1 MKKKLISC
9 MFICNS
15 FLLFAQINE
24 HFDGTSLS
32 EAWQGDRE
40 DFVVSDNKLQ
50 LKAPRVTGVS
60 YLSIAS
66 GAITNAEWN
75 LSFQLNLGANGTSG
89 SNYLRFYLC
98 SDNPVLTESLN
109 GYYLQIGGGSTTS
122 LNKNI
127 HLYRQQEG
135 RTATRLNNGTTA
147 RSDERPVQLEVKVT
161 KDDAGNWSV
170 WSKKPDEA
178 DFIEEFTCNDL
189 TLENS
194 YYAGVVCVYTATYNE
209 GFIFNSLSITGEAA
223 VDVIPPA
230 LQAVGVSKES
240 LSLRF
245 SKPID
250 TEEAIFHFSE
260 QLSFQTEWNVRQ
272 TEVTFSFDSPLESGK
287 KYALTLE
294 AIPDLAGNVL
304 RDSTIRFGLVEP
316 VLPNDI
322 IINEVLFDAP
332 TGGAEYIELYNRS
345 NKVIDLSQLSFNK
358 RSAAG
363 ALSSTRAIGTRE
375 ILIFPKE
382 YVVLTPDKDK
392 VCSFYDCQ
400 DESAF
405 LIVAFAALNND
416 SGTVVFT
423 DKNKEVIDEFSYSAR
438 MHNPLI
444 RTKRGV
450 SLERQSPD
458 GNEWVSASEECG
470 FGTPGYQ
477 NSQYTG
483 SYSWARTCIKLE
495 NDVCYPYQ
503 DKDGHLALTYRF
515 AKSGYAANITIFT
528 PEGRRI
534 RQLGQGL
541 LLATEGTI
549 YWDGRDDNGRVV
561 PISPYILLFEA
572 FHPNGDVFRKS
583 FVGIVSK

>member
-1 MKKKLISC
+1 MKKNLILC

-24 HFDGTSLS
+24 RFDGTSLS
-32 EAWQGDRE
+32 ETWQGDR
-40 DFVVSDNKLQ
+40 DRFVVSDNKLQ
-50 LKAPRVTGVS
+50 LKAHKEAGVS

-66 GAITNAEWN
+66 EAMSNAEWN
-75 LSFQLNLGANGTSG
+75 LSFQLNLAATGTSG
-89 SNYLRFYLC
+89 SNYLKFYLC

-135 RTATRLNNGTTA
+135 KTATRLKSGETP

-161 KDDAGNWSV
+161 KDSEGNWIV

-178 DFIEEFTCNDL
+178 DFIEEFTCNDVSV
-189 TLENS
+189 ES
-194 YYAGVVCVYTATYNE
+194 SHYAGIVCVYTQTYNE
-209 GFIFNSLSITGEAA
+209 GFLFNSLSISGGTIADVTPPVLEA
-223 VDVIPPA
+223 VN
-230 LQAVGVSKES
+230 VSKD
-240 LSLRF
+240 LLLLRF
-245 SKPID
+245 SEPIK
-250 TEEAIFHFSE
+250 TEQAIFHFAE
-260 QLSFQTEWNVRQ
+260 QLSFQTEWNANR
-272 TEVTFSFDSPLESGK
+272 TEMSLSLNSPLESGK

-294 AIPDLAGNVL
+294 VIPDLAGNVL
-304 RDSTIRFGLVEP
+304 KDSTISFALVEP
-316 VLPNDI
+316 ALPNDI
-322 IINEVLFDAP
+322 IINEVLFDAQ
-332 TGGAEYIELYNRS
+332 TDGAEYIELYNRS
-345 NKVIDLSQLSFNK
+345 NKAIDLSQLSFNK
-358 RSAAG
+358 RSG
-363 ALSSTRAIGTRE
+363 TGDLSSTKALGTAER
-375 ILIFPKE
+375 LIFPNE

-392 VCSFYDCQ
+392 VCSFYDCR
-400 DESAF
+400 DENAF

-416 SGTVVFT
+416 SGYVVLT
-423 DKNKEVIDEFSYSAR
+423 DQNKEVIDEFHYSAK
-438 MHNPLI
+438 MHNPLLT
-444 RTKRGV
+444 TKRGV

-458 GNEWVSASEECG
+458 GNEWVSASEDSG

-477 NSQYTG
+477 NSSGTHSDSG
-483 SYSWARTCIKLE
+483 TLIKLE

-503 DKDGHLALTYRF
+503 DQDGHLALAYRF

-528 PEGRRI
+528 AEGRPI
-534 RQLGQGL
+534 RQLGKGI

-572 FHPNGDVFRKS
+572 FHPNGDIFRKS
-583 FVGIVSK
+583 FVGVVSK